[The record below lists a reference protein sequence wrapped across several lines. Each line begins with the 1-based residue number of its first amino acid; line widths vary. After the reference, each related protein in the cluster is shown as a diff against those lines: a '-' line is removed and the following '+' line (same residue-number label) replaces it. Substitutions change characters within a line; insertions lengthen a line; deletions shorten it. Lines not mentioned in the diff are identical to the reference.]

1 MGPGDYGLPPSGDR
15 ESTLERPVRQ
25 ERVADWV
32 PTSRRALAEALQ
44 AVGVQQVAYVPTSD
58 TGIGEK
64 YVLELVSGG

>member
-1 MGPGDYGLPPSGDR
+1 M
-15 ESTLERPVRQ
+15 ERPVRQ